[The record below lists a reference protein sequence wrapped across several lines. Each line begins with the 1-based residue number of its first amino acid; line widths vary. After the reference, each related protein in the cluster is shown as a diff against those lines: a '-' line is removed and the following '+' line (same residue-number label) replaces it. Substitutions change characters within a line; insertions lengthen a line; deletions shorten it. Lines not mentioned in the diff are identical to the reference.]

1 MQREDEKLLAT
12 KEADRKQ
19 EIEQLKIANNIAM
32 SEKDEEMKRMLQE
45 LEDYK
50 SKQEKMSNEL
60 INDYNNS
67 DVIINQQEN

>member
-1 MQREDEKLLAT
+1 MQSEYEKLLAT
-12 KEADRKQ
+12 KDADRKQ

-45 LEDYK
+45 LEDFK
-50 SKQEKMSNEL
+50 SKQVKMSNEL

-67 DVIINQQEN
+67 DVIINQ